1 MPAFSNTAIMAAIF
15 VAVIYPILTI
25 FISEMQRVFTRRH
38 SPYVKSLKQ
47 IQITVLPVLAVYI
60 LLTRVAGIDAF
71 PKGEDGAPLALSA
84 LPLSVILTKI
94 VLTAVSI
101 FVINSLLT
109 TLNSFLTSQQ
119 DKSSFLANI
128 PGLLL
133 DLFRLAMVLLGAA
146 LIVSI
151 VWGADLQGALV
162 GLGVGGIVLGLA
174 LQDTLS
180 AVFAG
185 LSMVS
190 TRTFKE
196 GDWLLAG
203 DYEGRVVGMDW
214 RSVTIETEQKI
225 LAVVP
230 NSELAQSAFVVES
243 SETMPYGEE
252 VSLFLSYDN
261 EPEHVIDVISRVVE
275 SIPGVL
281 QDPPHEVEVLDYTD
295 KGIEYE
301 LMFFVADRGDAWK
314 VRSDFLRRFWY
325 VAKRENLYHSGA
337 QNLHFQTIM
346 PQDVSFKS
354 RYEALSQHPI
364 FDESQKGFDE
374 LVSLSRVADY
384 GLEENMIT
392 IGDKLTHIF
401 VPISGSI
408 NVIDGAGDI
417 LSSIEVGDFY
427 ISRALLKSTD
437 SPVTLRSGKHCKA
450 IILEGKNLLVFIDKN
465 PAAADQIENL
475 IEQRENELA
484 RTGSSITSLD
494 LSAFK
499 QEGRSA

>member
-1 MPAFSNTAIMAAIF
+1 MDTLSKTAIYAAII

-25 FISEMQRVFTRRH
+25 VISEVQRVFMRKK
-38 SPYVKSLKQ
+38 SPYVKGLRQ
-47 IQITVLPVLAVYI
+47 LQITVLPTLAVYI
-60 LLTRVAGIDAF
+60 LLTKVAGINAF
-71 PKGEDGAPLALSA
+71 PLDGEGNALTISA
-84 LPLSVILTKI
+84 LPLSVILTKV
-94 VLTAVSI
+94 VLPAASI
-101 FVINSLLT
+101 FLINSLLT
-109 TLNSFLTSQQ
+109 VLNAFLTTQQ
-119 DKSSFLANI
+119 DKSSFLANV

-151 VWGADLQGALV
+151 VWGADLGGALV

-243 SETMPYGEE
+243 SDTMPYGEE
-252 VSLFLSYDN
+252 VSLILSYDN
-261 EPEHVIDVISRVVE
+261 EPEHVISVISQVAH
-275 SIPGVL
+275 SISGVL
-281 QDPPHEVEVLDYTD
+281 QEPPLEVEVLDYTD

-301 LMFFVADRGDAWK
+301 LMFFVADRGDAWR

-325 VAKRENLYHSGA
+325 VAKREKLSHAGS
-337 QNLHFQTIM
+337 QNLHFQPITQQ
-346 PQDVSFKS
+346 PVAFKT
-354 RYEALSQHPI
+354 RYEALSANLI
-364 FDESQKGFDE
+364 FDKSRHALDE
-374 LVSLSRVADY
+374 LVTSSRVEDY
-384 GLEENMIT
+384 GFEENMIV
-392 IGDKLTHIF
+392 IGDKLNRVF
-401 VPISGSI
+401 VPIMGSI
-408 NVIDGAGDI
+408 DVINSAGDI
-417 LSSIEVGDFY
+417 ISKIETGDFY
-427 ISRALLKSTD
+427 ISRALLKGTD
-437 SPVTLRSGKHCKA
+437 SPVTLRSGKYCKA
-450 IILEGKNLLVFIDKN
+450 IVLDAKNLMDFTDKN
-465 PAAADQIENL
+465 P
-475 IEQRENELA
+475 
-484 RTGSSITSLD
+484 
-494 LSAFK
+494 F
-499 QEGRSA
+499 